1 MDLSRSAL
9 ILIDFQKEF
18 LDPKGM
24 VQNLEGFNLPGEVR
38 EPLLKNARLLIQRT
52 RAIGRPVVWVKTI
65 LRKDHLD
72 SALAPVTREIMGLT
86 AEKGFLTEGSW
97 GTEMLEGFSHEPD
110 DFIVVK
116 KGHSAFQF
124 THLDRLLSNLGVNA
138 CVTIGGGPLDCLA
151 DTVRQGGA
159 LSYEMVVPSDA
170 TGYPL
175 VSGYLHN
182 LRNRAVLPPTE
193 EVVAA
198 LSASEES
205 HPPAGRVAMLLIDLQ
220 NEFVHPDG
228 FHERLGFAH
237 LSEEERSLILRN
249 NQRLLKSMRAKGN
262 PIIFVTTTY
271 REDRLDDASSPAAR
285 RNRPL
290 PPGEKYLLEGSWG
303 AQVLE
308 GLEVEDKDLV
318 ITKKGRSC
326 FGFTP
331 MVRILR
337 NIGVDRCIVTGGGIY
352 GCLED
357 SVREGVAFG
366 YRFTV
371 VSDAT
376 YEPNSPVLQILADRV
391 ECKPT
396 DDVLADLSHLAN
408 LAGHPPAEAK
418 QAEQTKLS

>member
-9 ILIDFQKEF
+9 VLIDFQKDF
-18 LDPKGM
+18 LDPKGR
-24 VQNLEGFNLPGEVR
+24 VQNLAGFNLPAEVR
-38 EPLLKNARLLIQRT
+38 EPLLKNARLLIQRA
-52 RAIGRPVVWVKTI
+52 RAMGRPVIWVKTI
-65 LRKDHLD
+65 LRQDHLD
-72 SALAPVTREIMGLT
+72 SALSPVTREVMGLT
-86 AEKGFLTEGSW
+86 AEKDFLTEGSW
-97 GTEMLEGFSHEPD
+97 GTEMVEGFSPEPD

-124 THLDRLLSNLGVNA
+124 THLDRVLTNLGIKA

-175 VSGYLHN
+175 ESGYLHN
-182 LRNRAVLPPTE
+182 LRNRVVAPSTE
-193 EVVAA
+193 ELLAS
-198 LSASEES
+198 LSSSEES
-205 HPPAGRVAMLLIDLQ
+205 HPSADKVAMLLIDLQ

-237 LSEEERSLILRN
+237 MSEEERSLILGN

-308 GLEVEDKDLV
+308 GLEVEEKDLV

-331 MVRILR
+331 LVRILR
-337 NIGVDRCIVTGGGIY
+337 NIGVDQCIVTGGGIY

-357 SVREGVAFG
+357 SVREGVAYG

-376 YEPNSPVLQILADRV
+376 YEPNSPVLKILADRV

-396 DDVLADLSHLAN
+396 DDVLADLSEM
-408 LAGHPPAEAK
+408 AGHSTAEAREAK
-418 QAEQTKLS
+418 QAE